1 MPSKNTRPEVLV
13 QLGLT
18 ARGIRFRT
26 HDKSLPG
33 TPDVVL
39 EDYPIAVLVHGCYWH
54 RHYECQRGMRWSSN
68 SPLSHLVRNSAAARD
83 VRVIKALRSLE
94 LKVFVA
100 WECHLEASVD
110 IALSRLEE
118 LIEVSKVHE

>member
-1 MPSKNTRPEVLV
+1 
-13 QLGLT
+13 
-18 ARGIRFRT
+18 
-26 HDKSLPG
+26 LP
-33 TPDVVL
+33 L
-39 EDYPIAVLVHGCYWH
+39 A
-54 RHYECQRGMRWSSN
+54 
-68 SPLSHLVRNSAAARD
+68 HLVRNSAAARD

-118 LIEVSKVHE
+118 LIEVCKVHE